1 MERCGSAGEERWIG
15 DFVEVG
21 RAGEDALGF
30 FAPVFG
36 VAGIFEFG
44 LDGGK
49 SLQEELAIVG
59 KGESVLAGD
68 AAGDLMK
75 KDFAE
80 RDIDG
85 GRGLK
90 IADGRENVRGD
101 DVSVSDAAH
110 FEIEMMMAKRS
121 VAGIVG
127 GGAALAVSAKML
139 AAALWGVVRSWRG
152 GRCWR
157 ASGTCCADRCCCGSG

>member
-30 FAPVFG
+30 FTPVFSVTG
-36 VAGIFEFG
+36 VFEFDF
-44 LDGGK
+44 DGGK
-49 SLQEELAIVG
+49 SLQEELAIVRE
-59 KGESVLAGD
+59 GERVLAGD

-90 IADGRENVRGD
+90 IADGGENVRSN
-101 DVSVSDAAH
+101 DVAVSDAAD
-110 FEIEMMMAKRS
+110 FEIE
-121 VAGIVG
+121 
-127 GGAALAVSAKML
+127 
-139 AAALWGVVRSWRG
+139 
-152 GRCWR
+152 
-157 ASGTCCADRCCCGSG
+157 

>member
-1 MERCGSAGEERWIG
+1 MERCDGAGEQRWIG

-21 RAGEDALGF
+21 RSSENALSF

-85 GRGLK
+85 GRGLE
-90 IADGRENVRGD
+90 IADGGKNVRGD
-101 DVSVSDAAH
+101 DVAVSDAAH
-110 FEIEMMMAKRS
+110 FKIEMMVAKRS

-127 GGAALAVSAKML
+127 
-139 AAALWGVVRSWRG
+139 
-152 GRCWR
+152 
-157 ASGTCCADRCCCGSG
+157 